1 MVQWYTPIDFNFC
14 FSVGLYFLIKVM
26 YESNRMSF
34 LALCRESRVP
44 NISLEGSLGIGIK
57 KMPKDERW
65 LLGDRN
71 NEKIP
76 HSGKRSLPL
85 ESNG

>member
-1 MVQWYTPIDFNFC
+1 
-14 FSVGLYFLIKVM
+14 
-26 YESNRMSF
+26 
-34 LALCRESRVP
+34 VP
-44 NISLEGSLGIGIK
+44 NISLGGSLGIGIK

-65 LLGDRN
+65 HIGDRN

-76 HSGKRSLPL
+76 NSGKRSLPL